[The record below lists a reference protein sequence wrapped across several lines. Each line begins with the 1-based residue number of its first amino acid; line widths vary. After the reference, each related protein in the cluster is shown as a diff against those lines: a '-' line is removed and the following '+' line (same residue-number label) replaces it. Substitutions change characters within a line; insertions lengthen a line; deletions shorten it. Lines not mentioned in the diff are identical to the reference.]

1 MTNTGSTPKTT
12 QFNMANRK
20 KHLCIDEVVM
30 MYKGGIPKKKIAFI
44 VGVTEKTVATWLKEY
59 QELEQ
64 TTIGNIKALE
74 NKLNN
79 LLKNPNTPTNEIK
92 DIAYSIEVLEKRL
105 KNS

>member
-1 MTNTGSTPKTT
+1 
-12 QFNMANRK
+12 MANRK

-44 VGVTEKTVATWLKEY
+44 VGVTEKTVATWLKEF
-59 QELEQ
+59 QELKQ
-64 TTIGNIKALE
+64 TTISNIKALE
-74 NKLNN
+74 NKLND
-79 LLKNPNTPTNEIK
+79 LLKNPNTPTNEIR